1 MRMPSLALQTQVTCR
16 AGSFTYFWRH
26 GNQRR
31 STVMKTLT
39 SYLFP
44 VVLILV
50 GGALLIMGAQQ
61 GQNSWVMLGAGLA
74 LIAGVAALLIQMGI
88 LNRKA
93 GTMIG
98 IIFAVVA
105 VFLTYRNYR
114 SVAEVQEFTEKKR
127 QNDRKVIQGLKDIR
141 TAQLGYRQAT
151 GGFTESLDV
160 LRDFVKSGT
169 IPIIRAIGQVPD
181 TLSEREA
188 FELGIIVRDT
198 IQAPVLDSLFM
209 TTGALEGRTH
219 PFDPD
224 KFILSPTSGQRYLMA
239 AGNITSSGHN
249 VPVFLAKDPTP
260 MVAGDTLMVGNMEKA
275 STAGNWSGE

>member
-1 MRMPSLALQTQVTCR
+1 
-16 AGSFTYFWRH
+16 
-26 GNQRR
+26 
-31 STVMKTLT
+31 MKTLT

-44 VVLILV
+44 VALIV
-50 GGALLIMGAQQ
+50 IGGVLLIMGAQQ
-61 GQNSWVMLGAGLA
+61 GQNMWVLLGAGLA
-74 LIAGVAALLIQMGI
+74 LIAGIAALLIQMGI

-93 GTMIG
+93 GAMVG
-98 IIFAVVA
+98 ILFAVVA

-114 SVAEVQEFTEKKR
+114 SVAEVQEFTERKR

-141 TAQLGYRQAT
+141 TAQLGYKQAT

-160 LRDFVKSGT
+160 LRDFVKGGT
-169 IPIIRAIGQVPD
+169 IPIVRAIGQVPD
-181 TLSEREA
+181 TLSEKEA

-209 TTGALEGRTH
+209 TASALVGRTH

-224 KFILSPTSGQRYLMA
+224 KFTLSPTSGKPFLLA

-260 MVAGDTLMVGNMEKA
+260 MVVGDTLMVGNMEKA